1 MIDYRQAQQLVLQQA
16 HSFGHEEVPLE
27 KAFGRVLAEPI
38 YADRD
43 YPPFPR
49 ATMDGYALRYNDL
62 ETGLRKFTIAET
74 VFAGDNPI
82 HMLNEGECYKIMT
95 GAAVPECADIIIR
108 REDIEEGTTTMVLR
122 PRLSDPLPAGILP
135 APTNPA
141 FPWRLFQNIARR
153 GEDLRAGAVVID
165 RNCRCEPAVMGL
177 LATLGKTNVKV
188 EKLPRITLLT
198 TGNEVVPVGAAISS
212 VQIRNSN
219 RWLIEAALKKEGFG
233 LAAFAHVPDDQVLLR
248 GQLRQALMGDAATGA
263 DPALP
268 SDIIILCGGVSAGDA
283 DYVPGVLEDL
293 GVEKLFHKMAIRPG
307 KPTWCG
313 IYPGAPASTATS
325 EPASASQQSAS
336 AAQTPCDTMVF
347 ALPGNPFSC
356 LVNTILLIQPYLQ
369 VCLGLSAPEPL
380 GLSMGEPR
388 KKRTLLDE
396 FFPVNLSGSPAR
408 LTSVSLNGSG
418 DIRLGRQANALALHP
433 AGSGDLEEGDEV
445 LCYSFV

>member
-16 HSFGHEEVPLE
+16 HSFGQEEVPLE
-27 KAFGRVLAEPI
+27 EAFGRVLAEPI

-62 ETGLRKFTIAET
+62 ETGIRKFTIAET
-74 VFAGDNPI
+74 VFAGDDPI
-82 HMLNEGECYKIMT
+82 RMLNEGECYKIMT

-108 REDIEEGTTTMVLR
+108 REDTEEGPAMMVLKS
-122 PRLSDPLPAGILP
+122 RLSDALPDGRLP
-135 APTNPA
+135 APANPA

-177 LATLGKTNVKV
+177 LATLGKTKVKV

-198 TGNEVVPVGAAISS
+198 TGNEVVPVAAVISP

-233 LAAFAHVPDDQVLLR
+233 LASFAHVPDDRALLR
-248 GQLRQALMGDAATGA
+248 QHLQKEMEN
-263 DPALP
+263 
-268 SDIIILCGGVSAGDA
+268 DIVILCGGVSAGDA
-283 DYVPGVLEDL
+283 DYVPGVLEELD
-293 GVEKLFHKMAIRPG
+293 VKKLFHKMAIRPG

-313 IYPGAPASTATS
+313 IYSGAPASDTAS
-325 EPASASQQSAS
+325 DQAS
-336 AAQTPCDTMVF
+336 DTAGAPRSSMIF

-356 LVNTILLIQPYLQ
+356 LVNTILLIQPFLQ
-369 VCLGLSAPEPL
+369 FCLGLPAPEPL
-380 GLSMGEPR
+380 GFPMGEPR
-388 KKRTLLDE
+388 KKRTPLDE
-396 FFPVNLSGSPAR
+396 FFPVQLSGAPVR
-408 LTSVSLNGSG
+408 LTTISLNSSG
-418 DIRLGRQANALALHP
+418 DIRLGREANALALHP
-433 AGSGDLEEGDEV
+433 AGSGDLAEGDTV

>member
-1 MIDYRQAQQLVLQQA
+1 LIDYRQAQQLVLQQA

-27 KAFGRVLAEPI
+27 EAFGRVLAEPI
-38 YADRD
+38 FADRD

-62 ETGLRKFTIAET
+62 ETGIRKFTIAET

-82 HMLNEGECYKIMT
+82 HMINEGECYKIMT
-95 GAAVPECADIIIR
+95 GAAVPESADIIIR
-108 REDIEEGTTTMVLR
+108 REDIEEGPATMVLKNK
-122 PRLSDPLPAGILP
+122 LSDPLPAGMLP
-135 APTNPA
+135 APSNPD

-153 GEDLRAGAVVID
+153 GEDLRAGSVVID

-177 LATLGKTNVKV
+177 LATLGKTKVKV
-188 EKLPRITLLT
+188 ERLPRITLFT
-198 TGNEVVPVGAAISS
+198 TGNEVVPVGAPISP

-219 RWLIEAALKKEGFG
+219 RWLIEGALKKEGFD

-248 GQLRQALMGDAATGA
+248 QHLQHALTGDPAQSAGL
-263 DPALP
+263 ALP

-293 GVEKLFHKMAIRPG
+293 GAQKLFHKMAIRPG

-313 IYPGAPASTATS
+313 LGPNNSMI
-325 EPASASQQSAS
+325 
-336 AAQTPCDTMVF
+336 F

-369 VCLGLSAPEPL
+369 VCLGLPAPEPL
-380 GLSMGEPR
+380 GLPIGEPR
-388 KKRTLLDE
+388 KKRTPLDE
-396 FFPVNLSGSPAR
+396 FFPVHLSGAPAR
-408 LTSVSLNGSG
+408 LTPVSLNGSG

-433 AGSGDLEEGDEV
+433 AGSEDLGEGEEV

>member
-16 HSFGHEEVPLE
+16 HSFGHEEVPLGE
-27 KAFGRVLAEPI
+27 AFGRVLAEPV

-62 ETGLRKFTIAET
+62 ETGIRKFTIAET
-74 VFAGDNPI
+74 VFAGDNPV
-82 HMLNEGECYKIMT
+82 HMLSEGECYKIMT
-95 GAAVPECADIIIR
+95 GAAVPESADIIIR
-108 REDIEEGTTTMVLR
+108 REDIEEGPTAMILKDK
-122 PRLSDPLPAGILP
+122 LSDPLPAGTLP
-135 APTNPA
+135 APANPA

-177 LATLGKTNVKV
+177 LATLGRTKVKV
-188 EKLPRITLLT
+188 ERLPRITLLT
-198 TGNEVVPVGAAISS
+198 TGNEVVPVEAAISA

-219 RWLIEAALKKEGFG
+219 RWLIEAALKKEGIG
-233 LAAFAHVPDDQVLLR
+233 LAAIAHVPDDQVLLR
-248 GQLRQALMGDAATGA
+248 QHLEQALAGSPASVAGAAQSPGPT
-263 DPALP
+263 LP
-268 SDIIILCGGVSAGDA
+268 SDIVILCGGVSAGDA

-293 GVEKLFHKMAIRPG
+293 GVKKLFHKMAIRPG

-313 IYPGAPASTATS
+313 IYAGASSSAP
-325 EPASASQQSAS
+325 EPRNS
-336 AAQTPCDTMVF
+336 MIF

-369 VCLGLSAPEPL
+369 VCFGLPAPEPQ
-380 GLSMGEPR
+380 GLPMGEPR
-388 KKRTLLDE
+388 KKRTPLDE
-396 FFPVNLSGSPAR
+396 FFPAHLSGAPAR
-408 LTSVSLNGSG
+408 LTPVTINGSG
-418 DIRLGRQANALALHP
+418 DIRLGRQANTLVLHP
-433 AGSGDLEEGDEV
+433 AASGDLGEGDEV